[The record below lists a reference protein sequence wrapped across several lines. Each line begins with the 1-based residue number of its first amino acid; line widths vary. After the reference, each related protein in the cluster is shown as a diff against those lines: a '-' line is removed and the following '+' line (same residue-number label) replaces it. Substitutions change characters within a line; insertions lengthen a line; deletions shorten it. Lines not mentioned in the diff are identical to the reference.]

1 LPLIGGDE
9 EVASLEM
16 LKHLPQNKK
25 MLEGLDHPYT
35 KHLEQKRQQSA
46 QTKRQYPGMK
56 SISSHHS
63 SSHQYS
69 NINGDVVSN
78 SDQKDQVAEDGA
90 LVAAYHQANLRQAP
104 RGKQPNIQE
113 LREVDLPEE
122 NIHKKVLN
130 QNGKTFNLDTSN
142 QISRN
147 PSQLETVK
155 RNSAQQQQFGFENQ
169 FSNPEQNDKLV
180 TAEELS
186 RYIVETG
193 DEQGV
198 ADYFQQLIMDG
209 QLGEYEALDYL
220 NLIKSILSAQNESV
234 LETER
239 EQEREREAQMILDF
253 SDYLDAKYQN
263 GEIPSHLYRGLKG
276 KLMESVIERAAADP
290 QFLAEPQRR

>member
-1 LPLIGGDE
+1 
-9 EVASLEM
+9 M
-16 LKHLPQNKK
+16 KQ
-25 MLEGLDHPYT
+25 LEGLEHPEHPHS
-35 KHLEQKRQQSA
+35 KQLQQKQKRQQL
-46 QTKRQYPGMK
+46 QTKRQYNGMK

-78 SDQKDQVAEDGA
+78 SDQKDQVAEDGD

-104 RGKQPNIQE
+104 RGQQPNIQE

-130 QNGKTFNLDTSN
+130 QNGKTFNLDASSN
-142 QISRN
+142 QIYRN
-147 PSQLETVK
+147 PSQLEAMK
-155 RNSAQQQQFGFENQ
+155 RNSAAQSQQYTYENQ
-169 FSNPEQNDKLV
+169 FPEQNDKLV

-209 QLGEYEALDYL
+209 QIGEYEALDYL